1 MYHRFN
7 ESKYPSTNIQMDVF
21 ENHIETIKSSG
32 FTFLNPKMLS
42 DIYLEEKLDKKF
54 LLSIDDG
61 YISFY
66 DHAWPYLKKNEI
78 PFIIFISTEAV
89 GKKGYMGWNE
99 IKELE
104 KYSFVQIGNHSHSH
118 EYLVNFT
125 HEEFKNDI
133 IKSIEIFKKN
143 LGYNPVFFPIHLEN
157 GA

>member
-32 FTFLNPKMLS
+32 FTFLNAKTLP
-42 DIYLEEKLDKKF
+42 DIYFKEKSDKKF

-66 DHAWPYLKKNEI
+66 DNAWPYLKKNEI

-99 IKELE
+99 IKEIE
-104 KYSFVQIGNHSHSH
+104 K
-118 EYLVNFT
+118 
-125 HEEFKNDI
+125 
-133 IKSIEIFKKN
+133 
-143 LGYNPVFFPIHLEN
+143 
-157 GA
+157 